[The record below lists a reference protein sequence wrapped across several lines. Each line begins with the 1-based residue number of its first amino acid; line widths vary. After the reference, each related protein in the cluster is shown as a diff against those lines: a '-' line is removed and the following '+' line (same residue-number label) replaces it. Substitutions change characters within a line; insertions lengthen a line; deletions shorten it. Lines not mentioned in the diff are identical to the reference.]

1 MSNKITPN
9 RNTFYKRKL
18 LDKDLPV
25 NAGFP
30 DTYNG
35 ASPEADI
42 TTKKTRQ
49 FFIANS
55 IIPELPEYVDDTEIT
70 ESYLSFYP
78 TEVSSSSAFTIPRL
92 KLYKTSDDMDIT
104 EGKLNIE
111 GDSDIAAFCSYI
123 DYERSR
129 MTDDFGGNNI
139 GFGDRTAYSKEVRE
153 NVTDPTY
160 MYYEI
165 GGEQYEKFLDDSGY
179 YDSVWMNEAPSE
191 DSVIVLKRSSP
202 VGVYYPHKVNGKES
216 RDASWYKWGDE
227 EEPWMNDEDKMIAM
241 TVSDLEEY
249 GATPQGGSYQWN
261 PQTPKTFDIYDTQ
274 FSGRVTQ
281 MNSIFNYVKE
291 SPDAEDIKVQT
302 VGTTGDDDKFYT
314 YSRLA
319 FNSTDKLTGG
329 ASAHFKNFWEN
340 YSGSSNRYAKYFGTN
355 EKGAPYPQ
363 AVMACIDYFP
373 QPVPLDFCG
382 PSNYYAGSP
391 FSGQS
396 DSQDAAESQMDDCRL
411 NGSASEIEMTM
422 KLEKVPPVMY
432 IDDPEGVTK
441 PNMRF
446 NRGFYI
452 IFSEA
457 IPNKEETFYQFMHR
471 CSSSAAAS
479 TGIMFFKNRQV
490 DQTGGEE
497 IQAVPFLD
505 AKNGGG
511 IPMIFS
517 GSSADNCDLWSAS
530 TGSSGTSPASYWE
543 SYRRMEVP
551 ENKYFTL
558 RFKFTAIPNEV
569 ASGSRI
575 LAYCPDVFDSSGE
588 MANMVLQPGE
598 WPKESGS
605 YLDFNSISLWALNFR
620 SIADNSD
627 STSSNAA
634 VNMLQEESGF
644 TNDDQ
649 EQSILLDSFSFV
661 NYNNV
666 VNNASINNNN
676 PVPTPLRLK
685 YDTTVPAW
693 SPQSGGQYDPLIT
706 PTNVT
711 AVGVNYF
718 GEKTVPVQNNLCFG
732 FETLPDFT
740 NNAKSIMLNGY
751 GATGPTSLSPDW
763 YFISGTYSNNQDGP
777 ISGSSQTRNGMKP
790 AGYGSTIS
798 EDANGYFNV
807 SGGAHSIDA
816 FKQKGFFGISGAFAN
831 ATKRE
836 NWLVSARVLR
846 ANKDGTEIVVDN
858 PSIFDLPLG
867 PASEG
872 GTDYVMWMVDDPNT
886 SDNRKLLKTQGYQ
899 SGESSIGYGSNDV
912 LYQVSKRRG
921 STIRLNK
928 RTDIST
934 SGNNSMTATNPEV
947 GAGTLRYQVG
957 DGARKPRLGSIFI
970 SPKKYWFNLHV
981 VPAKPTPSSLITVPY
996 RINQR
1001 KWGRWFAPAD
1011 LDSGYQYGNKD
1022 PFYPQILNT
1031 RSWSSAVLV
1040 SGTIQNTITDGD
1052 HGYIGS
1058 TYNEF
1063 KFTDGNTAQRK
1074 WNLSNRANSLLE
1086 TNVDYGY
1093 GVYEDPTDDTPQ
1105 KFGGYI
1111 NEVFPISGAFNY
1123 IDLKSYTKIGNPE
1136 WGSKFNFSIYPFYED
1151 NTIEGA
1157 YYNVK
1162 IDTREKDGSPNNRGT
1177 NPTMIWGARVPLI
1190 DISNYTVTPAVDVLK
1205 MENPLD
1211 ESATNFSDVKFTW
1224 RENGKPWYRLL
1235 WADTVAVTNKYHQ
1248 ANLIIPLNEN
1258 PDDRTYQNSPAQS
1271 YLYLYSSSSD
1281 FAKKTNG
1288 TTFKTWR
1295 NNNALATHIG
1305 SGSMDDSAQTDYRSL
1320 IDGFC
1325 GYGISGNAH
1334 FKIDDN
1340 NYTIGAADQFT
1351 FMCHAIPHTGDALA
1365 QANNYHIFNA
1375 SSSAGSE
1382 VYNFGV
1388 HIRSSDKK
1396 VEAFINNSGATVV
1409 GTTSLEMNQVQ
1420 PVMIAVTYN
1429 KNRDSNNLKLYVNGK
1444 LEDTADYTSDFN
1456 ANNNHLYIGYM
1467 QTEQY
1472 EQSTMRIEE
1481 ISFHKKEAFFP
1492 VNTNNFVLDT
1502 SGLPDLSG
1510 GATLGPS
1517 ATTNVYQ
1524 SRLFAMDYHNIRGVS
1539 PKEVARSD
1547 VASWN
1552 VVGL

>member
-1 MSNKITPN
+1 MSIKITPK
-9 RNTFYKRKL
+9 RNTFYKRKH

-35 ASPEADI
+35 SSLDADI

-49 FFIANS
+49 FFLANS
-55 IIPELPEYVDDTEIT
+55 IIPELPEYANDTEIT

-78 TEVSSSSAFTIPRL
+78 TEVSSSSSFTIPRL
-92 KLYKTSDDMDIT
+92 KLYKASDDMDIT

-111 GDSDIAAFCSYI
+111 SDSDIAAFCSYV
-123 DYERSR
+123 DYERGR
-129 MTDDFGGNNI
+129 MTDDFGGNNV

-165 GGEQYEKFLDDSGY
+165 NGEQYEKFLDDSGY
-179 YDSVWMNEAPSE
+179 YDSVWANEAPSK

-202 VGVYYPHKVNGKES
+202 VGVYFPHKVNGKEA
-216 RDASWYKWGDE
+216 RDASWFKWGDE
-227 EEPWMNDEDKMIAM
+227 EEPWMNDDDKMIAM

-249 GATPQGGSYQWN
+249 GATPQGGTYQWN
-261 PQTPKTFDIYDTQ
+261 PQTPKSFDIYDTE
-274 FSGRVTQ
+274 FTGKVTQ
-281 MNSIFNYVKE
+281 FNSIFNYVKE
-291 SPDAEDIKVQT
+291 SPDAEDIKVQS
-302 VGTTGDDDKFYT
+302 VGTTGDDNKFYT
-314 YSRLA
+314 FSRLG

-340 YSGSSNRYAKYFGTN
+340 YTGTSNRYAKYFGTN
-355 EKGAPYPQ
+355 DKGAPYPQ
-363 AVMACIDYFP
+363 AVMASIDYFP

-396 DSQDAAESQMDDCRL
+396 DSQDTVESQMDDCRL
-411 NGSASEIEMTM
+411 NGSASEIEMAIKFE
-422 KLEKVPPVMY
+422 KLPPVMY
-432 IDDPEGVTK
+432 TNNPAGIPK

-452 IFSEA
+452 VFSEA

-479 TGIMFFKNRQV
+479 TGIMFFKNRTI
-490 DQTGGEE
+490 DAAGGEE

-511 IPMIFS
+511 QPIEFS
-517 GSSADNCDLWSAS
+517 GSSASNCDLWSAS
-530 TGSSGTSPASYWE
+530 TGSSGASPASYWDN
-543 SYRRMEVP
+543 YRTMEVP
-551 ENKYFTL
+551 ENKYFNL

-620 SIADNSD
+620 SVAADSD
-627 STSSNAA
+627 SNSSNID
-634 VNMLQEESGF
+634 VNMLAEETGF
-644 TNDDQ
+644 EDDDQ
-649 EQSILLDSFSFV
+649 EQSVLVDSFSFV
-661 NYNNV
+661 NYNNI

-693 SPQSGGQYDPLIT
+693 SPQNGGQYDPLIT

-718 GEKTVPVQNNLCFG
+718 GEKTVPVQNNFCFG

-763 YFISGTYSNNQDGP
+763 YFISGTYSHNSDGP
-777 ISGSSQTRNGMKP
+777 ISGSATTRNGMKP

-798 EDANGYFNV
+798 EDAAGYFNL
-807 SGGAHSIDA
+807 SGGTHSIDA
-816 FKQKGFFGISGAFAN
+816 FKQKGFFGISGAFAD
-831 ATKRE
+831 ATRRE
-836 NWLVSARVLR
+836 NWLVSARVIR

-886 SDNRKLLKTQGYQ
+886 TTNRKLLKTQGYQ
-899 SGESSIGYGSNDV
+899 SGESSIGYGANDI

-928 RTDIST
+928 RTDISS

-957 DGARKPRLGSIFI
+957 AGARKPRLGSIFI

-981 VPAKPTPSSLITVPY
+981 VPAKPTPTSLITVPY
-996 RINQR
+996 RITAR

-1011 LDSGYQYGNKD
+1011 VDSGYQYGNKD
-1022 PFYPQILNT
+1022 PYYPQILNT
-1031 RSWSSAVLV
+1031 RSYSSAVLV

-1063 KFTDGNTAQRK
+1063 KFTDGNTAQRR
-1074 WNLSNRANSLLE
+1074 WNISNRANSLLE

-1123 IDLKSYTKIGNPE
+1123 IDLNSYAKIGNPE

-1157 YYNVK
+1157 YYNIK
-1162 IDTREKDGSPNNRGT
+1162 IDTREKSSDT
-1177 NPTMIWGARVPLI
+1177 NPTMIWGAQVPLI
-1190 DISNYTVTPAVDVLK
+1190 DISNYTVSPAVDVLK

-1211 ESATNFSDVKFTW
+1211 ESATNYSDVKFNW
-1224 RENGKPWYRLL
+1224 RETNKPWYRLL
-1235 WADTVAVTNKYHQ
+1235 WADTIPVTNKYHQ

-1258 PDDRTYQNSPAQS
+1258 PDDRTYQSSPAES
-1271 YLYLYSSSSD
+1271 YFYFYSSSAD
-1281 FAKKTNG
+1281 FSTKTNAN
-1288 TTFKTWR
+1288 TLKTFSNTDGV
-1295 NNNALATHIG
+1295 ASHV
-1305 SGSMDDSAQTDYRSL
+1305 SVSSMYSEIA
-1320 IDGFC
+1320 GFQ
-1325 GYGISGNAH
+1325 GYGLSGTVNLKHIS
-1334 FKIDDN
+1334 N
-1340 NYTIGAADQFT
+1340 NLTIGATDQFT
-1351 FMCHAIPHTGDALA
+1351 FMTHLVPTDASIPAAGYGT
-1365 QANNYHIFNA
+1365 IFRA
-1375 SSSAGSE
+1375 STSAGTDYES
-1382 VYNFGV
+1382 FGV
-1388 HIRSSDKK
+1388 KINENKK
-1396 VEAFINNSGATVV
+1396 IEAHMNNSGATVTS
-1409 GTTSLEMNQVQ
+1409 TTSFDIDGVQ
-1420 PVMIAVTYN
+1420 PIMVAVTYN
-1429 KNRDSNNLKLYVNGK
+1429 KNRDSNNLKLIINGQI
-1444 LEDTADYTSDFN
+1444 EDTADYTTNFSST
-1456 ANNNHLYIGYM
+1456 NNHIYLGYNRGYPVVQDIYVGRM
-1467 QTEQY
+1467 
-1472 EQSTMRIEE
+1472 EE
-1481 ISFHKKEAFFP
+1481 TTFHKKEAFFP
-1492 VNTNNFVLDT
+1492 ANNNSFVLDT
-1502 SGLPDLSG
+1502 DTLPDLD
-1510 GATLGPS
+1510 GANSNT
-1517 ATTNVYQ
+1517 YQ
-1524 SRLFAMDYHNIRGVS
+1524 SRMFAMDYHNIRGVS
-1539 PKEVARSD
+1539 PKEVSRSD
-1547 VASWN
+1547 VAAWK
-1552 VVGL
+1552 VVSL